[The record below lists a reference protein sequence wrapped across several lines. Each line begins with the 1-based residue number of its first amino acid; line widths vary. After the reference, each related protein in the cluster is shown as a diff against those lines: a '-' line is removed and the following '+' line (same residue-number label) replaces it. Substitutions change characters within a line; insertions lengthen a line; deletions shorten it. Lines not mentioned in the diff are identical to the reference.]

1 MIVSWEVCQILA
13 TLATLLGSER
23 NDEFSIKLM
32 KYARKTIKELF
43 IFVKPILL
51 PQTKLKNQPFT
62 SMWFFLGMLAN
73 ALTSE
78 CCMQ

>member
-51 PQTKLKNQPFT
+51 PQTKLKKST
-62 SMWFFLGMLAN
+62 IHLHVIFFLGCLQMP
-73 ALTSE
+73 
-78 CCMQ
+78 